1 MYEGHLSSYEL
12 CNRVLLLISG
22 LPVYSDYTYR
32 ELLKGTIQPPSTI
45 CDFILIRLR
54 LQHRLETLQSFRM
67 FVSFFNNCEG
77 VVYALQIPVF
87 LLALLVRM
95 HNSYERAVLFQR
107 MYESFDVLQ
116 LAEFWTR

>member
-1 MYEGHLSSYEL
+1 MYEDHLSSYEL

-32 ELLKGTIQPPSTI
+32 ELLKRTIQPPSTI
-45 CDFILIRLR
+45 CDFILIRVR

-87 LLALLVRM
+87 LLAVLVRM
-95 HNSYERAVLFQR
+95 HNSYERAVLLQW
-107 MYESFDVLQ
+107 MYQPCDVSQ
-116 LAEFWTR
+116 LTELRTR